1 MPTFISKRIE
11 KSFGEILRAKRK
23 SLGYSLK
30 EVAQILKIKLGYL
43 RALEEE
49 DFKKLPPPVYVQGF
63 LKHYAR
69 FLKLAQEVVL
79 KRYKLEQDILENLNK
94 RQSERLV
101 YQSKI
106 KPNPLLSI
114 SPRLLKIVFIIL
126 GLIIFFI
133 YLGWEISGF
142 SSPPFLSII
151 SPPDNKRI
159 NTDSLM
165 VTGKTDRGAE
175 VFINGQKIFIDPEG
189 NFREQIVLSE
199 GLNILEILA
208 RNKLGRER
216 KEERKILVSLP
227 SPSESSLPREELE
240 EGEKNKAL
248 PEIQLIIKIKNS
260 ATWISVDTDGVNV
273 FQGTMLPDTSQDFK
287 AKEKITLT
295 SGKAGNTYIIFNGKD
310 LGNLGEPGEVVR
322 DIEFTR
328 ELKVE
333 ELNKWKK

>member
-30 EVAQILKIKLGYL
+30 EVAQILKIKLSYL

-159 NTDSLM
+159 NTDSLT

-189 NFREQIVLSE
+189 NFREQIVLSG

-227 SPSESSLPREELE
+227 FDFEAQVPQGEEQQDHKLE
-240 EGEKNKAL
+240 
-248 PEIQLIIKIKNS
+248 EIQLTIKIENS
-260 ATWISVDTDGVNV
+260 ATWVSVDTDGVNV
-273 FQGTMLPDTSQDFK
+273 FQGTMLPETSQDFK

-295 SGKAGNTYIIFNGKD
+295 SGKAGNTYIIFNGQD

-322 DIEFTR
+322 DVEFTR
-328 ELKVE
+328 DLEI
-333 ELNKWKK
+333 KKR